1 MASFLK
7 DGKDMTSE
15 ELSRIILRK
24 QVVIDK
30 LASKLKAQKLVD
42 QIYSDLE

>member
-1 MASFLK
+1 ME
-7 DGKDMTSE
+7 TR
-15 ELSRIILRK
+15 ELVTIILRK

-30 LASKLKAQKLVD
+30 LASTLKAQKLVD